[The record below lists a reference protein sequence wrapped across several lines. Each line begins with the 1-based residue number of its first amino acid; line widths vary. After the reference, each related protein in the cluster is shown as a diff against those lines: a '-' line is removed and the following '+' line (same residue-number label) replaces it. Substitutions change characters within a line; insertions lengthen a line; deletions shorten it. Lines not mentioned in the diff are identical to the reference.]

1 MLPTKTTYLLEVIG
15 DNLGPRPEFC
25 VFADTWVNFAA
36 LKKYNG
42 SRFSY
47 RVIKRSCTPGYDPR
61 YTQYAKEEQIGIV
74 FTDYNEFIKYAKV
87 MLALLK

>member
-15 DNLGPRPEFC
+15 DNLGPR
-25 VFADTWVNFAA
+25 WVNFAA

-47 RVIKRSCTPGYDPR
+47 RVIKRSCAPGYDPR